1 MTSVHIIYF
10 ILHYTLHFNMSHIFL
25 TIFNLHFNVAN
36 ALKTINAAEMF
47 VMNYLSL
54 GCGRSTEVKDAPPF
68 STVKFIFNR
77 IVHQMRSNK
86 GEAHGQVRNEYV
98 PHYMSP
104 SLSRRFILINV
115 CLKPAIEQSDSVSFP
130 PRTDLAMTGMFRR
143 VMNLQ
148 NDLSV
153 RNCRQAMA
161 SIHNFMSPAGM
172 SKITVESGMA
182 RAFHHTP
189 GVHEASYSAEEMT
202 RLPDGQLAM
211 SDLIAARRIERAM
224 GEPIE
229 SFPEAEQNQQGSS
242 MSLDLLK
249 AAARHLYGPTAT
261 LHPVQKEACL
271 HFEDSS
277 DSTSAFI
284 LAACGHGK
292 SGVYVIPGLTRALNA
307 APVER
312 VLVISPHNGLL
323 AQHVE
328 QATHHYRG
336 LGIRV
341 QRIDTTDLSDG
352 TVPDRVE
359 ESDLLFVSMSAFN
372 ILRSNHEDTVSR
384 TLCAHLFVFCLSCG
398 KCLYS
403 SNLN

>member
-1 MTSVHIIYF
+1 
-10 ILHYTLHFNMSHIFL
+10 
-25 TIFNLHFNVAN
+25 
-36 ALKTINAAEMF
+36 MF

-86 GEAHGQVRNEYV
+86 GEAHGQVRNEHV

-104 SLSRRFILINV
+104 SLSRRFILVNV

-143 VMNLQ
+143 VVNLQ

-172 SKITVESGMA
+172 SRITIESGMA

-229 SFPEAEQNQQGSS
+229 SFPEAEQNQQGAS
-242 MSLDLLK
+242 MSLGLLN

-261 LHPVQKEACL
+261 LRCGANLCPKGRARCGEELFTLPKCCRVSRL
-271 HFEDSS
+271 
-277 DSTSAFI
+277 SARMHATPKCE
-284 LAACGHGK
+284 LPKC
-292 SGVYVIPGLTRALNA
+292 YV
-307 APVER
+307 EC
-312 VLVISPHNGLL
+312 
-323 AQHVE
+323 
-328 QATHHYRG
+328 
-336 LGIRV
+336 
-341 QRIDTTDLSDG
+341 
-352 TVPDRVE
+352 RVE
-359 ESDLLFVSMSAFN
+359 GVQFVRFDVATN
-372 ILRSNHEDTVSR
+372 T
-384 TLCAHLFVFCLSCG
+384 
-398 KCLYS
+398 
-403 SNLN
+403 